1 MTPLSGSQ
9 DLIYLDATGAAMAL
23 NYWMAEDIWLV
34 NAFDNNNNNIFTR
47 LYLIKFFVFDAVG
60 WASGRASGL

>member
-1 MTPLSGSQ
+1 
-9 DLIYLDATGAAMAL
+9 
-23 NYWMAEDIWLV
+23 MAEDIWLV